1 MSAIRT
7 ERRFGVTAQLEPHQ
21 RRNLNALRN
30 SEVWDDLLDV
40 MEQTCIEVE
49 TELLNTSVAEKA
61 AVLAR
66 HQSAQNAWK
75 IFTHFQEKILLES
88 SLYLESVAK
97 KPPVPELTPEEQFI
111 ENTLDPLQPLPP
123 DDYMGIG

>member
-1 MSAIRT
+1 MTAIRT
-7 ERRFGVTAQLEPHQ
+7 ERRFGVTAKLEPNQ

-49 TELLNTSVAEKA
+49 TDLINTSAAEEA
-61 AVLAR
+61 EVLAN
-66 HQSAQNAWK
+66 HKMAKAAWK
-75 IFTHFQEKILLES
+75 IFTHFQEKIFSES

-97 KPPVPELTPEEQFI
+97 KPPVPELTAEEQFI
-111 ENTLDPLQPLPP
+111 ENILDPLQPPPP

>member
-1 MSAIRT
+1 MTAIRT
-7 ERRFGVTAQLEPHQ
+7 ERRFGVTAQLEPNQ

-40 MEQTCIEVE
+40 LEQTCIEIE
-49 TELLNTSVAEKA
+49 TDLINTPADEEA
-61 AVLAR
+61 AVLANYR
-66 HQSAQNAWK
+66 MAKSAWK
-75 IFTHFQEKILLES
+75 MFTHFQEKIFLES
-88 SLYLESVAK
+88 SLYLDSVAK

-111 ENTLDPLQPLPP
+111 ENTLDPLKPEPP

>member
-1 MSAIRT
+1 MTAIRN
-7 ERRFGVTAQLEPHQ
+7 ERRFGVTAQLEPNQ

-49 TELLNTSVAEKA
+49 TDLINTSAADEN
-61 AVLAR
+61 AVLAN
-66 HQSAQNAWK
+66 HKMAKAAWK
-75 IFTHFQEKILLES
+75 MFTHFQEKIFSES